1 MKYGQKD
8 YWAVIL
14 GGSSGLGLASAKKL
28 ASCGMNLCLVHK
40 DRRASMDAIQKEFD
54 AIKATGVKLET
65 FNTDALSKEGVTQ
78 VLTALADKLNGGKV
92 RLVLHSIA
100 AGNLRNL
107 APTKTDKSPEEK
119 DFESLLGAEE
129 INGTIHNMAIS
140 LVPWVQEIMKR
151 KMFAADSRVIGLTSE
166 GSRIAWNGYGA
177 VACAKA
183 ALECLM
189 RGLAR
194 EYGPHGIRCNIV
206 QAGITPTPALKMI
219 PGSDKMVES
228 AIRRNPLG
236 RLTTPEDVGNVI
248 SLLCSDEAS
257 WINGSILTADGGES
271 ISG

>member
-1 MKYGQKD
+1 MNYSKND
-8 YWAVIL
+8 WWAVIL

-28 ASCGMNLCLVHK
+28 AAGGMNLCLVHK
-40 DRRASMDAIQKEFD
+40 DRRASMEAIQKEFD

-65 FNTDALSKEGVTQ
+65 FNVDALTNEGVSQ
-78 VLTALADKLNGGKV
+78 VLTTMADRLEGGKV

-107 APTKTDKSPEEK
+107 APVKTDKAIDDK
-119 DFESLLGAEE
+119 DFENLLGADE

-140 LVPWVQEIMKR
+140 LVPWVQDIMKR
-151 KMFAADSRVIGLTSE
+151 KMFASDARVIGLTSE
-166 GSRIAWNGYGA
+166 GSRIAWSGYGA

-194 EYGPHGIRCNIV
+194 EYAPHGIRCNIV

-228 AIRRNPLG
+228 AIRRNPFN
-236 RLTTPEDVGNVI
+236 RLTTPEDIGKVI
-248 SLLCSDEAS
+248 SMLCSDEAA
-257 WINGSILTADGGES
+257 WINGSIICADGGES